1 MFYFCLNTNSQ
12 KVASSNHFFLEE
24 HKFSEVGKFAIRL
37 VLVISCEPVNVET
50 ESRNFLALEE
60 QQVYKL
66 SILDGNETD
75 IPVPIFWPM
84 CIGTLPL

>member
-12 KVASSNHFFLEE
+12 TVASPNHFFLEE
-24 HKFSEVGKFAIRL
+24 HIFSEVGKFAIRFG
-37 VLVISCEPVNVET
+37 PVNVET

-66 SILDGNETD
+66 SILGGNETD
-75 IPVPIFWPM
+75 IPVPIFWPT